1 MTSYT
6 VRTSN
11 LENNWGGIT
20 FVILTDKS
28 RSENGIEMASVQKR
42 SKWYENFLGTFPGKT
57 KIVEFSKCKPFNQKC
72 LAENGY
78 TSRSCLKAPIV
89 LKIFTLKTNCYPS
102 YIKYAHIKAG
112 KIPHVSV
119 QNDDKAYSRIANQ
132 VGAYENGEHC
142 SYSNLCCFWIRVQR
156 HRGDDFSLDMVNKQ

>member
-1 MTSYT
+1 MISYT
-6 VRTSN
+6 VSRTSN
-11 LENNWGGIT
+11 LESNWGGIT

-28 RSENGIEMASVQKR
+28 RSEHR
-42 SKWYENFLGTFPGKT
+42 FLGTFPGKT

-78 TSRSCLKAPIV
+78 TSRKCLKAPNV
-89 LKIFTLKTNCYPS
+89 LKIFTLKTSCHLS
-102 YIKYAHIKAG
+102 YINYAHIKAG

-156 HRGDDFSLDMVNKQ
+156 HRGDDFSLDVVNKQ